1 MKINKNLLNEDI
13 SDECIITSSESDSAQ
28 KIALED
34 SREELENKK
43 QNRSQRKT
51 YANKLFMLLCVY
63 MALVFLVLFFCG
75 FSLFG
80 FTLSDTVL
88 VALITTTTANVI
100 GIFAFV
106 VRYLFHSKQK

>member
-1 MKINKNLLNEDI
+1 MQDIDKLIRSLERDDEKPSDLPKNSIEDDIKREQLRSI
-13 SDECIITSSESDSAQ
+13 SQDIDE
-28 KIALED
+28 
-34 SREELENKK
+34 
-43 QNRSQRKT
+43 RKL
-51 YANKLFMLLCVY
+51 YARYIYWFLCVY

-106 VRYLFHSKQK
+106 VRYLFYSKQK

>member
-1 MKINKNLLNEDI
+1 MQNIDDLIRSLERDDEKPSDLPKNSIEDDIKREQLRSI
-13 SDECIITSSESDSAQ
+13 SQDIDE
-28 KIALED
+28 
-34 SREELENKK
+34 
-43 QNRSQRKT
+43 RKLYARYT
-51 YANKLFMLLCVY
+51 YGFLCVY
-63 MALVFLVLFFCG
+63 MALVFVVLFFCG

-80 FTLSDTVL
+80 FKLSDTVL